1 MESLSLLSS
10 LKGEFKPEDYIL
22 PHYKESY
29 RLAIDALV
37 DGGRQ
42 SYQEFLTNERLADF
56 LSEEELTFITV
67 NAEKP
72 QVNQSND
79 CEDIH
84 DDSSSTGTYWPVES
98 DVETPDLDLGWPG
111 FLPELSN
118 KTNVDLFFHP
128 PRQNCPTI
136 KEVIRKSIQ
145 DARKVIALVMDVFT
159 DVDIFKE
166 IVDASVRG
174 VPVYLLLDELQFQS
188 FLTMAEKQVEV
199 QRLRNMRVRTIKGQ
213 EYLCRSGAKFHG
225 TLKQK
230 FLMVDCHTVVYGS
243 YSFMWSFEKINLSMV
258 QVITGQLVEC
268 YDEEFRTLFAR
279 STIPNIFTPENV
291 ALDVKQERW
300 QNGTNTVCS
309 YVSHSQPFER
319 RDQLRHTLD
328 TVYMKACGRQLNLTN
343 NMGNMDND
351 DTYQQRTFGY
361 RPGPAGLNIQNRIQQ
376 LQSAETSNYMKRH
389 SYAGQKQET
398 LSYVQNRASN
408 FGSSNWNVA
417 AENYGYGAPGRTD
430 FMSKYNAFQGGGG
443 EQFQKG
449 RLTQPYLSSD
459 MRKSF
464 HGTDNHVRTQH
475 QNMPNLEHTT
485 KSFLRTWRIESYL
498 NNTEFPLADSGDYVD
513 YPAVHY
519 DGLEGIETKQNQ
531 MYPMHSS
538 IRSSLVFNSTIPEQP
553 ESNSFTSIS
562 STSTKVSSQHNQANS
577 SVNMYYPA
585 VHRNPFMQTENRMRQ
600 DDFMQKKRNIQI
612 YDDQKTNM
620 NYVANKELFTPTY
633 ATLGR
638 TSAKNPDVLQV
649 EGYAYKRHSI
659 NEPNPSQDYSASKD
673 NLSYM
678 YGTLGRRQPDKYV
691 TSQGDRYTQNRHAV
705 QNLDHQRS
713 TSEYSIKKEAENKTL
728 STCNWQPPPSRTV
741 SVTSLANARQQEQ
754 NPRKAN
760 KESEG
765 SPHFFKRSTKKIKS
779 LLNLT
784 DKSPKIKS
792 GSNYK
797 ICDSSDTLV
806 SDDEDQKYKKN
817 KDKNKLSTSTANS
830 VKSIDSLGHSKI
842 NQKLQLKENH
852 LLENVGDSSAPRF
865 STEQLKYETDKEQKT
880 NPIISPV
887 ISSTVVHH
895 RPETSKIHHENSSAV
910 SQALQRN
917 RLSEKRV
924 YSRFEPF
931 CTFEKQS
938 SKPTNSG
945 EQTVTTGAI
954 YTAEKNK
961 SVFRD
966 HGRTNSTFARHTSTG
981 YPTYSHN
988 DNKIGRFMQ
997 RFVGNLIHKHK

>member
-37 DGGRQ
+37 AGGRE

-56 LSEEELTFITV
+56 LSEEELAFITE
-67 NAEKP
+67 NAEKPP
-72 QVNQSND
+72 QVNQSSG

-84 DDSSSTGTYWPVES
+84 DDSSSTGMYWPVES
-98 DVETPDLDLGWPG
+98 DVETPELDLGWPG

-118 KTNVDLFFHP
+118 KTNVDLFFQP

-145 DARKVIALVMDVFT
+145 DARKVIAIVMDVFT

-166 IVDASVRG
+166 VVDASIRG
-174 VPVYLLLDELQFQS
+174 VPVYLLLDELQFHR
-188 FLTMAEKQVEV
+188 FICMAEKQGVEV

-213 EYLCRSGAKFHG
+213 EYLCRAGAKFHG
-225 TLKQK
+225 VLKQK
-230 FLMVDCHTVVYGS
+230 FLIVDCHTVVYGS

-279 STIPNIFTPENV
+279 STIPNIFTPDNV
-291 ALDVKQERW
+291 ALDIKQERW

-309 YVSHSQPFER
+309 YFSHSQPFER
-319 RDQLRHTLD
+319 RDKLRHTLD
-328 TVYMKACGRQLNLTN
+328 TVYMKACGRQLNLSNT
-343 NMGNMDND
+343 MGNMDND
-351 DTYQQRTFGY
+351 DTYQQSTFGY
-361 RPGPAGLNIQNRIQQ
+361 RPGPTGLNIQNRIQQ
-376 LQSAETSNYMKRH
+376 LQSTETSNYMKRH

-398 LSYVQNRASN
+398 PSYVQNMSSN

-417 AENYGYGAPGRTD
+417 AENYGYGVPGRTY
-430 FMSKYNAFQGGGG
+430 FMSKYNAFQGGCGK
-443 EQFQKG
+443 QFQKG

-464 HGTDNHVRTQH
+464 HGTDNHVRTLH
-475 QNMPNLEHTT
+475 QNMPSFEHTT

-498 NNTEFPLADSGDYVD
+498 NNTEFPLEDSGDYVD

-519 DGLEGIETKQNQ
+519 DVLEEKETKQNQ
-531 MYPMHSS
+531 MYPMHSR
-538 IRSSLVFNSTIPEQP
+538 IRSSLVFKSTIPEQP
-553 ESNSFTSIS
+553 ESNSFTTIS
-562 STSTKVSSQHNQANS
+562 STSTKVGSQHNQANS
-577 SVNMYYPA
+577 SVNMFYPA
-585 VHRNPFMQTENRMRQ
+585 VYRNPFMQTENRMRE

-612 YDDQKTNM
+612 YDDQKTNV
-620 NYVANKELFTPTY
+620 NYVANKELFTPMY
-633 ATLGR
+633 ATL
-638 TSAKNPDVLQV
+638 
-649 EGYAYKRHSI
+649 
-659 NEPNPSQDYSASKD
+659 
-673 NLSYM
+673 
-678 YGTLGRRQPDKYV
+678 
-691 TSQGDRYTQNRHAV
+691 
-705 QNLDHQRS
+705 
-713 TSEYSIKKEAENKTL
+713 ENKTL
-728 STCNWQPPPSRTV
+728 STSNWQPPPSRTV

-754 NPRKAN
+754 NPRKAV

-784 DKSPKIKS
+784 DKSPKSKS

-830 VKSIDSLGHSKI
+830 VKSIDSLGHCKI
-842 NQKLQLKENH
+842 NQKLQLKDSH
-852 LLENVGDSSAPRF
+852 FLENVGDSSAPRF
-865 STEQLKYETDKEQKT
+865 STEQLKYETDKEEKT
-880 NPIISPV
+880 NPIVSAAT
-887 ISSTVVHH
+887 SSTVVHH
-895 RPETSKIHHENSSAV
+895 QPETSKIHHENSSSV

-945 EQTVTTGAI
+945 EQGVTTGAI
-954 YTAEKNK
+954 YTTEKNK
-961 SVFRD
+961 SMFRD
-966 HGRTNSTFARHTSTG
+966 HGRTNSTYALHTSTR